1 MTLSN
6 ASWKDVLSSI
16 EIYIA
21 PYPVR
26 GVETLILTRRHFEL
40 PNLAKVILM
49 IRKIRLFPCAD
60 VDPAHPSYAKS
71 NAANSEEDDKDAD
84 GSSYTTSRKRTEDEI
99 WCSRSGQASMSA
111 PGDRV
116 GDVPAGRDRLEPPL
130 RPLSA

>member
-60 VDPAHPSYAKS
+60 VDPAHPAYAKS

-84 GSSYTTSRKRTEDEI
+84 APIIERVH
-99 WCSRSGQASMSA
+99 SG
-111 PGDRV
+111 DLKCCHR
-116 GDVPAGRDRLEPPL
+116 RDQT
-130 RPLSA
+130 